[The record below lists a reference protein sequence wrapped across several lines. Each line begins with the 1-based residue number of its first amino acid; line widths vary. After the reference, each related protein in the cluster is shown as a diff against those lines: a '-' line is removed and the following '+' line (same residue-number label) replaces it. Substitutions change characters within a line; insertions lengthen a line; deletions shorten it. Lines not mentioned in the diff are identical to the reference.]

1 MICANALLDEYQ
13 DLRQPRGLGG
23 TFYGVYPAVVTGIK
37 DDAGQGRVKVKL
49 PWSPDGNSGGYE
61 LWARVATLMAGNNRG
76 SWFMPDKEDE
86 VLVAFAGGN
95 PWCPFVIGMLWNG
108 KDAPPVAMDGAESN
122 DTKKLC
128 SRNGVAITLEDKQG
142 QEQFVVETP
151 GGQKITLKDGPGSV
165 EIVDSNSNSVK
176 LEASGVTVDA
186 SAKVTISASVVE
198 LSAGAVT
205 VTAAMSSFSGNI
217 KADTVFANS
226 VVSSSY
232 TPGAGNIW

>member
-1 MICANALLDEYQ
+1 MSGALVFDEYQ
-13 DLRQPRGLGG
+13 DLRHPRGLGG
-23 TFYGVYPAVVTGIK
+23 TFYGVYPAVVKGIK

-49 PWSPDGNSGGYE
+49 PWSPDGTNAGYE
-61 LWARVATLMAGNNRG
+61 VWARVATFMAGSNRG

-108 KDAPPVAMDGAESN
+108 KDAPPVTMDGGESN
-122 DTKKLC
+122 DTKKLR

-151 GGQKITLKDGPGSV
+151 GGQKITLKDGPGVV
-165 EIVDSNSNSVK
+165 EIVDSNQNSVK
-176 LEASGVTVDA
+176 LEASGITVNA
-186 SAKVTISASVVE
+186 SAKVTISASTVE
-198 LSAGAVT
+198 ISAGGLT
-205 VTAAMSSFSGNI
+205 VNAGLSKFNGVLQ
-217 KADTVFANS
+217 ADTVIS
-226 VVSSSY
+226 PSIVGSTY